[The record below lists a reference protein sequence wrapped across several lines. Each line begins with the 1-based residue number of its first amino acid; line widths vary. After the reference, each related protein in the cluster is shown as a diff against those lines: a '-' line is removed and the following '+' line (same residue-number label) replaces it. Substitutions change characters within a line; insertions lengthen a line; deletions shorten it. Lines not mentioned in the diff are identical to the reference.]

1 MRILLLIVIPAAAM
15 AVGFQ
20 TSAAIAG
27 AVGGE
32 IGVMAGENLAP
43 AILIGLSKV
52 GLVDEDELF
61 SPFSTLLYDS
71 IEEGKILGAVLGTE
85 LAEFVAG
92 RRSLGDFLVESILSY
107 ATLKVMSYVFE
118 GWLRDFVLYPAA
130 CGLIAGVEW

>member
-1 MRILLLIVIPAAAM
+1 MRVLVLIVIPAAAM

-32 IGVMAGENLAP
+32 IGVMVGENLAP

-61 SPFSTLLYDS
+61 SPFSTFLYDS